1 MRPPSTRLQHGYRVL
16 VPRDGVADR
25 AIDAHNGSLLDID
38 AKYGDVISIDEAIG
52 AVAAAAPSRTRAGHD
67 RRHRHPRRVQ
77 RRAVVFGAGA
87 SAETGEHL
95 KQLGVTRA
103 FVVCDRFVTESGL
116 SERLEESLRAAG
128 VEPVVY
134 DRIVGEPNETS
145 VEEAA
150 EAARA
155 GFDGFVG
162 IGGGSA
168 LDTAKLCALFATH
181 GGELLDYVNAP
192 IGAGRAVP
200 GPVLP
205 VVALP
210 TTSGTGSEVTTVA
223 IVDFARLGT
232 KTGISHAYLRPSL
245 AIVDPTLTVSCPPGV
260 TASTGIDALMHA
272 LEAYTVSAYDTRPHL
287 PLGQRPP
294 YQGANPFSDPLCE
307 RAIELVGGHLR
318 TAVSSGNDVEA
329 RTAMA
334 LASTIAG
341 IAFSGAGVHIP
352 HALAYP
358 IASLKHEWRPPGYG
372 GAALVPHGF
381 AVAVTAPATFRFI
394 ADQVPERCA
403 TAARLLD
410 GGDDLAVSLE
420 RLMEDVGAPTKLGE
434 LGYGDDDLAPLVSGA
449 VDQRRLLVG
458 APKEV
463 GAAEL
468 EELLRASL

>member
-1 MRPPSTRLQHGYRVL
+1 MK
-16 VPRDGVADR
+16 DGTATVVGFSSA
-25 AIDAHNGSLLDID
+25 N
-38 AKYGDVISIDEAIG
+38 
-52 AVAAAAPSRTRAGHD
+52 
-67 RRHRHPRRVQ
+67 
-77 RRAVVFGAGA
+77 VVFGTGA
-87 SAETGEHL
+87 SSETGERL
-95 KQLGVTRA
+95 RQLGVTRA

-116 SERLEESLRAAG
+116 ADRLRASLRAAG

-134 DRIVGEPNETS
+134 DHIVGEPSEAS
-145 VEEAA
+145 VQEAV
-150 EAARA
+150 EAARG

-181 GGELLDYVNAP
+181 GGELLDYVNPP
-192 IGAGRAVP
+192 IGAGRPVP

-223 IVDFARLGT
+223 IVDFPRLGT
-232 KTGISHAYLRPSL
+232 KTGISHGYLRPSL

-260 TASTGIDALMHA
+260 TASTGLDALMHA
-272 LEAYTVSAYDTRPHL
+272 LEAYTVSAYDTRPQL
-287 PLGQRPP
+287 PLGERPP

-307 RAIELVGGHLR
+307 RAIALVGAHLR
-318 TAVSSGNDVEA
+318 TAVSHGDDLGA

-358 IASLKHEWRPPGYG
+358 IASLKHEWQPPGYG

-381 AVAVTAPATFRFI
+381 AVVVTAPAAFRFV
-394 ADQVPERCA
+394 ADAASERCA

-410 GGDDLAVSLE
+410 GGDDLAASLE
-420 RLMEDVGAPTKLGE
+420 RLMEDVGAPTTLGE
-434 LGYGDDDLAPLVSGA
+434 LGYAEDDVAQLVSGA

-458 APKEV
+458 APKAV
-463 GAAEL
+463 GPTQL
-468 EELLRASL
+468 EDLLRASL

>member
-1 MRPPSTRLQHGYRVL
+1 VSGTATTVGF
-16 VPRDGVADR
+16 
-25 AIDAHNGSLLDID
+25 N
-38 AKYGDVISIDEAIG
+38 
-52 AVAAAAPSRTRAGHD
+52 AAR
-67 RRHRHPRRVQ
+67 
-77 RRAVVFGAGA
+77 VVFGAGA

-95 KQLGVTRA
+95 RALGVTRA
-103 FVVCDRFVTESGL
+103 LVVCDRFVTESGL
-116 SERLEESLRAAG
+116 GERLVESLRAAG

-134 DRIVGEPNETS
+134 DHIAGEPSETS
-145 VEEAA
+145 VQEAV
-150 EAARA
+150 EAARG

-162 IGGGSA
+162 VGGGSA

-181 GGELLDYVNAP
+181 DGDLLDYVNAP

-205 VVALP
+205 IVALP

-223 IVDFARLGT
+223 IVDFPRLGT
-232 KTGISHAYLRPSL
+232 KTGISHQHLRPSL
-245 AIVDPTLTVSCPPGV
+245 ALVDPALTVSCPPGV

-272 LEAYTVSAYDTRPHL
+272 LEAYTVSSYDTRPRL
-287 PLGQRPP
+287 PLGERPP

-307 RAIELVGGHLR
+307 RAIQLVGTSLR
-318 TAVSSGNDVEA
+318 TAVADGSDLEA

-358 IASLKHEWRPPGYG
+358 IASLQHEWRPPGYG

-381 AVAVTAPATFRFI
+381 AVAVTAPAVFRFV
-394 ADQVPERCA
+394 ADAVPERCA

-420 RLMEDVGAPTKLGE
+420 RLMEDVGAPTRLSAI
-434 LGYGDDDLAPLVSGA
+434 GYGADDLGALVPGA
-449 VDQRRLLVG
+449 LDQRRLLVG
-458 APKEV
+458 SPREV
-463 GAAEL
+463 SATEL
-468 EELLRASL
+468 ESLLQESL